1 MVLYMLCPRG
11 RKLSSDWP
19 QKGIILSQ
27 MEKVRCGVVRSRES
41 VTRRVMRHSE
51 YVQTS
56 SKLCFVPVSL
66 LNQFRPGK
74 SKRHT
79 DWSDGHSLV

>member
-11 RKLSSDWP
+11 RNLSSDWP
-19 QKGIILSQ
+19 QKEIILSQ
-27 MEKVRCGVVRSRES
+27 MEKVLCGVVRSRES

-66 LNQFRPGK
+66 LTSSARENQNDTQTGVMVSP
-74 SKRHT
+74 
-79 DWSDGHSLV
+79 